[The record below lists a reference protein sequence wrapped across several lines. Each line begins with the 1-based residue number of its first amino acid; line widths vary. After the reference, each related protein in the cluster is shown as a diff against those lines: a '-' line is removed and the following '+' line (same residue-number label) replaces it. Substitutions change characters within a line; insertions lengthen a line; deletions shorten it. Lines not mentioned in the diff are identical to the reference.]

1 MTYTDQKQIAATEAP
16 AAGSSA
22 AMSVDIEAAKAPP
35 SPDTTVDTA
44 ERQNDTVLHGFKL
57 YAVAIGVCFGALMV
71 SIDISIVGTAIPS
84 ITTDFGDT
92 SQLAWYPA
100 AYTFATCAVTP
111 LTGKMAAVFPINW
124 VYMSFSSIFLVG
136 SIVCGAAPTSNAFIA
151 GRAISGIGAAGVA
164 SNGLTILVTIAPPRK
179 KPLFMGLGAA
189 CFALG
194 LVVAP
199 ILGGAFTERLTW
211 RWCFWINLPFVAI
224 TLAVISFFFK
234 RARKL
239 EQKTF
244 LARVLDLDL
253 VGCVIFV
260 PAVFMLLL
268 AMQRGG
274 VQDPWTSA
282 TVVGLFVGSGVTM
295 ILFVAWEYRKGDAAM
310 IPKSVAGRRTVIF
323 TVLFAASHMGSLT
336 IASYYLPEW
345 FQAVQGVGPLQS
357 GVRMLPTIITQ
368 LLTTMV
374 ASGLALR
381 IRYYNPWFFLAPI
394 FMCTASVLYT
404 QFTAFTTPPSHWI
417 GFQVIQGFGAG
428 FGMQMASLSVQ
439 LELKNDPTII
449 PVGIALVTFVQYLG
463 ATVAQVIAGTIFNND
478 LKQQLMS
485 QAGLSVSQVDLLLDS
500 GIRNIRGVTDQHFP
514 ELLSPVLEAYNSA
527 ITKAFYVPVAG
538 GAIAFFLSYGIKW
551 NVIEGAEGP
560 RKKPHV
566 ENDESKGDDSKAL
579 P

>member
-1 MTYTDQKQIAATEAP
+1 MPAAQTTSFLEQERIDTALDMAP
-16 AAGSSA
+16 AGC
-22 AMSVDIEAAKAPP
+22 SVKK
-35 SPDTTVDTA
+35 S
-44 ERQNDTVLHGFKL
+44 QHDTVFHGFKL

-100 AYTFATCAVTP
+100 AYTFATCALTP

-124 VYMSFSSIFLVG
+124 VYLSFSGIFLLG

-151 GRAISGIGAAGVA
+151 GRAVSGIGAAGVA
-164 SNGLTILVTIAPPRK
+164 SNGLTILVTIAPARK

-211 RWCFWINLPFVAI
+211 RWCFWINLPFVGI
-224 TLAVISFFFK
+224 TFAVILLFFK
-234 RARKL
+234 GIQKL

-253 VGCVIFV
+253 VGCAIFV

-274 VQDPWTSA
+274 VQNPWRSA
-282 TVVGLFVGSGVTM
+282 TTIGLFVGSGVTM

-345 FQAVQGVGPLQS
+345 FQAVQGVGPLES

-381 IRYYNPWFFLAPI
+381 VRYYNPWFFLAPI

-404 QFTAFTTPPSHWI
+404 QFTTFTTPPSHWI

-439 LELKNDPTII
+439 LELKNDPTVI
-449 PVGIALVTFVQYLG
+449 PVGISLVTFVQSLG
-463 ATVAQVIAGTIFNND
+463 ATIAQVIAGTIFNSD

-485 QAGLSVSQVDLLLDS
+485 HAGLSVLQADLLLDG
-500 GIRNIRGVTDQHFP
+500 GIRNIRNVVDQHFP
-514 ELLSPVLEAYNSA
+514 EVLNPVLESYNSA
-527 ITKAFYVPVAG
+527 ITKAFFVPVAG
-538 GAIAFFLSYGIKW
+538 GAITFFLAFGIKW

-566 ENDESKGDDSKAL
+566 EDDKSKGDEMEVL